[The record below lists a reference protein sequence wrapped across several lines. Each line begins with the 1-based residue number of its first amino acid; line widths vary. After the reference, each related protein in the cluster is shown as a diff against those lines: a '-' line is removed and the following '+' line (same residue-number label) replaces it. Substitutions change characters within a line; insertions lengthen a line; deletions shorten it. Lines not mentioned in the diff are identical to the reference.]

1 MNLRVV
7 DNPSKFNKNMI
18 ENDETAISIN
28 KKDNK
33 DTIDSSN
40 NININIIPLNE
51 SFNTNDTSKL
61 VSKKISA
68 YLGETSNSKQF
79 LNKSK
84 EVSEITKFTI
94 DYNEESNMTNMTNII
109 QDKKPDQLEQTEPHQ
124 DHLILNDN
132 KFKNQTTNY
141 SNSFGLIQANKKD
154 RYDYFGT
161 KIIKG
166 KKKQKV
172 TFIDKIKKDTKL
184 VDTVYIKSIKEI
196 LKNAKYDEEECKC
209 LIF

>member
-141 SNSFGLIQANKKD
+141 SNSFGLIYPK
-154 RYDYFGT
+154 
-161 KIIKG
+161 
-166 KKKQKV
+166 
-172 TFIDKIKKDTKL
+172 
-184 VDTVYIKSIKEI
+184 
-196 LKNAKYDEEECKC
+196 
-209 LIF
+209 